1 MLMIRISEKRQQMKS
16 VDVKRVVGMLV
27 DEQFSIEDIF
37 QLLTDEKELNERIV
51 EAEEVMAEEQDEN
64 KE

>member
-1 MLMIRISEKRQQMKS
+1 MSRISEKRQQMKS

-37 QLLTDEKELNERIV
+37 
-51 EAEEVMAEEQDEN
+51 
-64 KE
+64 

>member
-1 MLMIRISEKRQQMKS
+1 MKS

-51 EAEEVMAEEQDEN
+51 EAEEVMAEEQEEN